1 MAWSFL
7 WRWVAAAAVL
17 CPLSFF
23 GFAFGIAAVH
33 GIDALTT
40 NEQGA
45 VAGGKL
51 VILIVLASTAIWAFF
66 AARRLKR

>member
-7 WRWVAAAAVL
+7 WRWAVAAAVL
-17 CPLSFF
+17 CPVSFF
-23 GFAFGIAAVH
+23 AFVFLIAAVH
-33 GIDALTT
+33 GFDALTT

-51 VILIVLASTAIWAFF
+51 VILITLASTAIWAFF